1 MSKVE
6 IKNVEGQAVGE
17 AELSSDVFGIE
28 PNIPVMHQVVVAYE
42 ASMRQGTHSVK
53 NRHEVSGGGRK
64 PYRQKGTGRA
74 RQGSIRAG
82 QWTGGGVI
90 FGPVPHSHAKKANNK
105 VKKLAMRSA
114 LSSKLADSE
123 LVVLDALTF
132 GEEPSTKKAA
142 AVLKALD
149 LAGKRVTLVVND
161 DAVVEYLSFR
171 NIPKVEVIAV
181 SEANTRNL
189 LDNAALVMS
198 VEVAKT
204 LEEAL
209 A

>member
-1 MSKVE
+1 MSKIEV
-6 IKNVEGQAVGE
+6 KNIEGQAVSE
-17 AELSSDVFGIE
+17 AELSSEVFGIE
-28 PNIPVMHQVVVAYE
+28 PNVPVMHQVVVAFE
-42 ASMRQGTHSVK
+42 SNLRQGTHAVK

-74 RQGSIRAG
+74 RQGSTRAG

-90 FGPVPHSHAKKANNK
+90 FGPVPRAYTKKVNNK
-105 VKKLAMRSA
+105 MAKLAMRSA
-114 LSSKLADSE
+114 LSGKLADSE
-123 LVVLDALTF
+123 LFLLDSLSF
-132 GEEPSTKKAA
+132 DEPSTKKAV
-142 AVLKALD
+142 AVLKALE
-149 LAGKRVTLVVND
+149 LTGKRVTLVVED

-189 LDNAALVMS
+189 IDNAALVMS
-198 VEVAKT
+198 VDVAKK

>member
-1 MSKVE
+1 MSKIEV
-6 IKNVEGQAVGE
+6 KNIEGKAVSE
-17 AELSSDVFGIE
+17 AELADAVFGIE

-42 ASMRQGTHSVK
+42 ASMRQGTHAVK
-53 NRHEVSGGGRK
+53 NRHDVSGGGRK

-74 RQGSIRAG
+74 RQGSTRAG

-90 FGPVPHSHAKKANNK
+90 FGPVPRSYAKKANNK

-114 LSSKLADSE
+114 LSAKLADSE
-123 LVVLDALTF
+123 LVLLDSLVID
-132 GEEPSTKKAA
+132 EPSTKKAVA
-142 AVLKALD
+142 ILKALD
-149 LAGKRVTLVVND
+149 LTNKRVTLVVND

-171 NIPKVEVIAV
+171 NIPTVEVIAV

-189 LDNAALVMS
+189 LDNAALVMTLD
-198 VEVAKT
+198 VAKN

>member
-1 MSKVE
+1 MSKIEV
-6 IKNVEGQAVGE
+6 KNVEGQAVSE

-28 PNIPVMHQVVVAYE
+28 PNVAVMHQVVVAYE
-42 ASMRQGTHSVK
+42 ASLRQGTHAVK

-74 RQGSIRAG
+74 RQGSIRAA
-82 QWTGGGVI
+82 QWTGGGVV
-90 FGPVPHSHAKKANNK
+90 FGPVPRSYAKKVNNK
-105 VKKLAMRSA
+105 MAKLAMRSA
-114 LSSKLADSE
+114 LSGKLADSE
-123 LVVLDALTF
+123 LVLLDSLKI
-132 GEEPSTKKAA
+132 EEPSTKQAA
-142 AVLKALD
+142 AILKALD
-149 LAGKRVTLVVND
+149 LTGKRVTLVVD
-161 DAVVEYLSFR
+161 DEAVVEYLSFR

-189 LDNAALVMS
+189 IDNAALVMS
-198 VEVAKT
+198 VDVAKK

>member
-1 MSKVE
+1 MSKIEV
-6 IKNVEGQAVGE
+6 KNIEGQAVSE

-28 PNIPVMHQVVVAYE
+28 PNVPVMHQVVVAYE
-42 ASMRQGTHSVK
+42 SCLRQGTHSVK
-53 NRHEVSGGGRK
+53 NRHAVSGGGRK

-74 RQGSIRAG
+74 RQGSIRAA
-82 QWTGGGVI
+82 QWTGGGVV
-90 FGPVPHSHAKKANNK
+90 FGPVPRSHAKKANNK

-114 LSSKLADSE
+114 LSAKLADNE
-123 LVVLDALTF
+123 LVMLDALKF
-132 GEEPSTKKAA
+132 DEPSTKQAV

-149 LAGKRVTLVVND
+149 LYGKRVTLVVD
-161 DAVVEYLSFR
+161 DEAVVEYLSFR

-189 LDNAALVMS
+189 LDNAVLVMTCD
-198 VEVAKT
+198 VAKT